1 MYTDHC
7 PTLRQIH
14 DIVKPEVSGVTAR
27 WYDLGVQLLDK
38 DTGVLDTI
46 QTNHPTDAS
55 ICCNQ
60 MFQKWLQMQS
70 KANWNQLITA
80 LIKINLN
87 TVAESVSNLIHKGK
101 ILCSFNILYSYVRT
115 WLTSYRICCIF
126 GGGFNLT
133 VWQIMSRLP
142 N

>member
-27 WYDLGVQLLDK
+27 WYDLGVQLLDE
-38 DTGVLDTI
+38 DAGVLDTI

-55 ICCNQ
+55 VCCNQ
-60 MFQKWLQMQS
+60 MFKKWLQMQS

-87 TVAESVSNLIHKGK
+87 AVAESVSNLILKGK
-101 ILCSFNILYSYVRT
+101 ILVVTY
-115 WLTSYRICCIF
+115 CIAS
-126 GGGFNLT
+126 N
-133 VWQIMSRLP
+133 RLVVTHKFSQMHCGTYFMRKFRKCLQGSK
-142 N
+142 